1 MAATLQRHL
10 FTVADYHR
18 LGEAGVLGEDDRV
31 ELIDGDIVEMSPIGS
46 SHAGLVIR
54 LTRWFVEHAGDR
66 GVVSVQN
73 PLRIGDRCE
82 PQPDLLLLKPRP
94 DDYADDHPRPADVLL
109 LVEVADSSWQT
120 DRSVKLPMYAS
131 AGIAEV
137 WLVDVAG
144 AAIEV
149 HTQPTADGYAHTERF
164 AGAQHLPI
172 AALAG
177 IEASVD
183 ALIGADRR

>member
-1 MAATLQRHL
+1 
-10 FTVADYHR
+10 
-18 LGEAGVLGEDDRV
+18 
-31 ELIDGDIVEMSPIGS
+31 
-46 SHAGLVIR
+46 
-54 LTRWFVEHAGDR
+54 
-66 GVVSVQN
+66 
-73 PLRIGDRCE
+73 
-82 PQPDLLLLKPRP
+82 
-94 DDYADDHPRPADVLL
+94 
-109 LVEVADSSWQT
+109 
-120 DRSVKLPMYAS
+120 MYAS

-177 IEASVD
+177 
-183 ALIGADRR
+183 

>member
-1 MAATLQRHL
+1 MRRVLDRFKERGTL
-10 FTVADYHR
+10 DEMG
-18 LGEAGVLGEDDRV
+18 LG
-31 ELIDGDIVEMSPIGS
+31 S
-46 SHAGLVIR
+46 
-54 LTRWFVEHAGDR
+54 
-66 GVVSVQN
+66 
-73 PLRIGDRCE
+73 LRDAFS
-82 PQPDLLLLKPRP
+82 D
-94 DDYADDHPRPADVLL
+94 AFPA
-109 LVEVADSSWQT
+109 
-120 DRSVKLPMYAS
+120 RLPMYAS

-177 IEASVD
+177 
-183 ALIGADRR
+183 